1 MCGIELVKSKST
13 KEKWPRNSA
22 FVKALERRM
31 NEKGLLTRVW
41 EIVHVAPPL
50 VVTKEEIDR
59 IVTIIDEALTETEAE
74 FASEISD

>member
-1 MCGIELVKSKST
+1 
-13 KEKWPRNSA
+13 
-22 FVKALERRM
+22 
-31 NEKGLLTRVW
+31 VW

-74 FASEISD
+74 FASEITD